1 MPKLL
6 SFDGNAKTVKGQ
18 KKGFITGILYLSPA
32 DESGISGFNA
42 CPKSTPGCRASCL
55 YTAGRASLFPL
66 INQARARKT
75 REYVDNPEAFTEQLR
90 EDIRALVRKAT
101 REGLTPC
108 VRINGTSDIPKLAM
122 ELAREFPRVQF
133 YDYTKIPRPWIRTLP
148 NYHLTFSHSEENLR
162 ACLDSLAHGVNVAVV
177 FGTKKGE
184 PLPAFWHGRR
194 VISGDESDLRFLD
207 GPRGAP
213 NTREGIVIGLYAKGR
228 AKKDCTGFVV
238 RDLVQIELLG
248 G

>member
-1 MPKLL
+1 M
-6 SFDGNAKTVKGQ
+6 
-18 KKGFITGILYLSPA
+18 
-32 DESGISGFNA
+32 
-42 CPKSTPGCRASCL
+42 
-55 YTAGRASLFPL
+55 
-66 INQARARKT
+66 
-75 REYVDNPEAFTEQLR
+75 
-90 EDIRALVRKAT
+90 
-101 REGLTPC
+101 
-108 VRINGTSDIPKLAM
+108 
-122 ELAREFPRVQF
+122 
-133 YDYTKIPRPWIRTLP
+133 
-148 NYHLTFSHSEENLR
+148 
-162 ACLDSLAHGVNVAVV
+162 
-177 FGTKKGE
+177 FGTKKSE